1 MSARDDIYVLRIA
14 GVVDDDGDQIAYTT
28 RPLAYT
34 SPPTQVAAL
43 SGLSGTISQRC
54 RVLEPVGSSTGMSV
68 SLVYGAQY
76 VDRITR
82 QQIVPVR
89 SSGGAVVR
97 VVRSVLTG
105 TAIYTQVEPDLT
117 SGDLIVIGGELME
130 YTSWTALGSYADGA
144 GYMTVVRGQGGTA
157 TQPIAVAGAGTVVL
171 SQLASVVGQR
181 YTLHRVPATSTSSGD
196 EELVMRGFVDEID
209 PDGVSVSVALGS
221 VMSRLRDR
229 QYIPTAAA
237 DVDDGVEIVF
247 TVTSD
252 GITPAT
258 SGYGLAQ
265 IRIDAL
271 PEDTT
276 GTPLLWLALARD
288 GVEAELLMTG
298 AWYTSTSG
306 GVTTVRVGVAASSS
320 ALLMRTQRRTL
331 SSSEAAVALSA
342 PWRVTSVMVADQV
355 SSAAAS
361 LGTLINTLLRGENG
375 PIGRRGVL
383 TASEVTT
390 DLIARLDDASGVSS
404 VSTPCYDGSER
415 FVVPSMDGPTPMR
428 DLLASMLAPWGCS
441 LVARGDGRITAI
453 DWLEPREAYG
463 SLAYENEARAEWS
476 RLRMSSESAVRAV
489 TIDAVS
495 ESGQEIRRTLVS
507 DYAAQIAQGGE
518 HITVDAGMWGPLWP
532 ALQSR
537 WYGLLTTYQAAAPTA
552 RLACSQDVS
561 ADVGDWVLVDS
572 PTMHGP
578 DGTRGIDGI
587 AAVVTGRSQSLDS
600 PGVTLD
606 VALIGFGRDP
616 NARRWA
622 PALRVESNA
631 RGATDVITAADYY
644 DDDEAAWFVAGDYV
658 VLYDDVGNVV
668 DATPREVT
676 SVGSGTITCEL
687 FSTEPAAG
695 DIVVL
700 ADYGDTPAR
709 SWAWLADSAGTL
721 GSTPDPGH
729 TWR

>member
-1 MSARDDIYVLRIA
+1 MSSRDDIYILRIA

-28 RPLAYT
+28 RPLAYS
-34 SPPTQVAAL
+34 SPPTQSAAIR
-43 SGLSGTISQRC
+43 GLSGVLNQRC
-54 RVLEPVGSSTGMSV
+54 RILEPLGSAGGCTLSI
-68 SLVYGAQY
+68 VYGADY
-76 VDRITR
+76 VDRVTR
-82 QQIVPVR
+82 QQVVPVR

-97 VVRSVLTG
+97 VVRPVLTG
-105 TAIYTQVEPDLT
+105 TAIYTQVQPDLT
-117 SGDLIVIGGELME
+117 GGDLIVIGGELME
-130 YTSWTALGSYADGA
+130 YTSWTASGSYDGGA
-144 GYMTVVRGQGGTA
+144 GYMTVVRGQGGTP

-171 SQLASVVGQR
+171 SQLVSVVGQR
-181 YTLHRVPATSTSSGD
+181 YTLSRVPASATSSAS
-196 EELVMRGFVDEID
+196 EEVVFRGFID
-209 PDGVSVSVALGS
+209 GIAPDGPAVSLSLGS
-221 VMSRLRDR
+221 VMTRLRDR
-229 QYIPTAAA
+229 QYIPAASA
-237 DVDDGVEIVF
+237 ELDEGAEIAW
-247 TVTSD
+247 TVTDS

-258 SGYGLAQ
+258 SGLGLAQ
-265 IRIDAL
+265 IRIGAL

-276 GTPLLWLALARD
+276 GTPLLWLSMARD
-288 GVEAELLMTG
+288 GVTATLLVTG
-298 AWYTSTSG
+298 AWYSSTID
-306 GVTTVRVGVAASSS
+306 GVQSTRVGVAASSS
-320 ALLMRTQRRTL
+320 ALLMRIGTRTL
-331 SSSEAAVALSA
+331 SSSEAAIALAST
-342 PWRVTSVMVADQV
+342 WRVTAVQVADQV

-361 LGTLINTLLRGENG
+361 LGSIVNTILRGENG

-383 TASEVTT
+383 TASEVSV
-390 DLIARLDDASGVSS
+390 DLVTRLDAASGVAS
-404 VSTPCYDGSER
+404 VSTPCYDGTER
-415 FVVPSMDGPTPMR
+415 FVVPQMDAPRPLR
-428 DLLASMLAPWGCS
+428 ELLASMLAPWGCS
-441 LVARGDGRITAI
+441 LASRGDGRVTAI
-453 DWLEPREAYG
+453 DWLEPREVYG
-463 SLAYENEARAEWS
+463 SLAYENQARSEWS
-476 RLRMSSESAVRAV
+476 SLDMSSEAAVRAV
-489 TIDAVS
+489 TIDAVG
-495 ESGQEIRRTLVS
+495 ESGQRVRRTLVS

-518 HITVDAGMWGPLWP
+518 HIAVDAGMWGPLWP

-537 WYGLLTTYQAAAPTA
+537 WYGLLTTYQAAAPTTT
-552 RLACSQDVS
+552 LACGQDAS

-578 DGTRGIDGI
+578 DGTRGIDGV

-600 PGVTLD
+600 PGVSID
-606 VALIGFGRDP
+606 VALIGFGSDA
-616 NARRWA
+616 NARVWA

-631 RGATDVITAADYY
+631 RGATDVVTAADYY

-668 DATPREVT
+668 DATPRKVT